1 MAKNINY
8 TCFTSSTYSLA
19 SRSGL
24 TEIQG
29 ADLKNQGK
37 DLKWET
43 VSVMSTKRRRDR
55 IRTDLCHT
63 VVNSQIEGMSGRYTL
78 HWDGKHLK
86 KLTHTGLPEERVAVL
101 LVGATDKILLGVP
114 KIDNVCIKFNFD

>member
-37 DLKWET
+37 DLRWET

-63 VVNSQIEGMSGRYTL
+63 VVNCQIEGMSGRYTL

-101 LVGATDKILLGVP
+101 LVGATDGVP